1 MLDSLVTGANG
12 FIGRHLVKYLYSKN
26 EKIVTTFR
34 NPNEVHNSKSDE
46 YNNPVLWNILD
57 KPPKL
62 PSCRIWYHLAANTDV
77 SFCNMYPNQA
87 YSTNALSL
95 TAVLQAAE
103 NSGCEI
109 FVLIS
114 TLGVYGNPNY
124 LPTDERHP
132 NQPLEAYANSKSKA
146 EKILLSYQTRSNLKR
161 VIVRPF
167 NTYGSGQ
174 KTSMLIPSLI
184 NQVTKSNIVKVQNI
198 DCSRDFIYVDDLVR
212 GLYKCGQKA
221 SDGDIINL
229 GTGVETSIAQLVDT
243 LGVAIEQKLKIDS
256 SSYQPSC
263 NVVKRSQADI
273 RRANSILGWY
283 PRVSLL
289 EGLRNTINELYNN
302 F

>member
-1 MLDSLVTGANG
+1 MFDSLVTGANG
-12 FIGRHLVKYLYSKN
+12 FIGRHLVRYLYSKN
-26 EKIVTTFR
+26 EKVVITDREPFGVR
-34 NPNEVHNSKSDE
+34 NPKSDD
-46 YNNPVLWNILD
+46 YTNTVLWDIQD

-77 SFCNMYPNQA
+77 SFCNKYPRQA
-87 YSTNALSL
+87 YSLNAQSL
-95 TAVLQAAE
+95 TKVLQAAE
-103 NSGCEI
+103 NTGCEKFI
-109 FVLIS
+109 FVS

-124 LPTDERHP
+124 LPTDEMHP
-132 NQPLEAYANSKSKA
+132 NQPFEVYANSKSKA
-146 EKILLSYQTRSNLKR
+146 EKILLNYQPRSNLKR

-174 KTSMLIPSLI
+174 RATMLIPSLI

-212 GLYKCGQKA
+212 GLYKCGQSA

-243 LGVAIEQKLKIDS
+243 LGIAIDQKLKIES
-256 SSYQPSC
+256 SSFQPSY
-263 NVVKRSQADI
+263 NLVKRSQADI
-273 RRANSILGWY
+273 GRANSILGWY
-283 PRVSLL
+283 PRVLL
-289 EGLRNTINELYNN
+289 LDGLRITINESSHN